1 MRKIKKGRDD
11 MDFLKTLFE
20 AGALTWEQFSE
31 AAKKAGFEVVNAA
44 GGAYVPKADLDTK
57 QRELDTAKPRS
68 GICARPRRRG
78 TVRTPRSWRTTSRP
92 FRPSTTPILRISSGM
107 PRSNLRW

>member
-1 MRKIKKGRDD
+1 MRKIKKGRDN

-44 GGAYVPKADLDTK
+44 GGA
-57 QRELDTAKPRS
+57 
-68 GICARPRRRG
+68 
-78 TVRTPRSWRTTSRP
+78 
-92 FRPSTTPILRISSGM
+92 
-107 PRSNLRW
+107 